1 MIYIENEGAL
11 FRGPARAWPREVWT
25 GTKFEAYKG
34 QVPKGIEWGN
44 QIDEE
49 EALRLVG
56 GSSVDMASAAELVRA
71 ATVPGPESE
80 SGRCG
85 HVDFRA
91 CIGSLVDE
99 SADRSRQRLHQGWWR
114 AFVLGEPAGAHPV
127 RPADKVCNT
136 MSGGEISLKNF
147 MDEGTARAVRETLDG
162 RTSGSGGLVDERRL
176 YNNLLSSQ
184 PLAFNF
190 FGRLKRDPALASEI
204 VQSLVPDIDGVT
216 DVLFEFSP
224 EDWVDNSAFDVAL
237 VVHARGQKGLLGLE
251 CKFTEPFSPKPYRNS
266 RYEEIAEA
274 SGAFMASYETCTS
287 SRFNQLFRNQ
297 LIAEDLVR
305 RGDYDFRM
313 TGLFCHQ
320 NDDRAIGTGTAFR
333 DLLRDGDASFH
344 IITFAQFIEAAQR
357 LHLDWEQREWS
368 MQLWARYC
376 GLSLSD
382 AAWRQYGEGR

>member
-1 MIYIENEGAL
+1 MK
-11 FRGPARAWPREVWT
+11 P
-25 GTKFEAYKG
+25 EACKG
-34 QVPKGIEWGN
+34 EVPKDIEWGD
-44 QIDEE
+44 QIDGQES
-49 EALRLVG
+49 LLLIG
-56 GSSVDMASAAELVRA
+56 GSPVGTASAGAPMRA
-71 ATVPGPESE
+71 ATVPGPEGE
-80 SGRCG
+80 SAGCG

-91 CIGSLVDE
+91 CIGPLVDE
-99 SADRSRQRLHQGWWR
+99 SANRSRQRFHQGWWR

-127 RPADKVCNT
+127 RPADRVCNT

-147 MDEGTARAVRETLDG
+147 VDEGATRAVRETLDG

-184 PLAFNF
+184 PMAFNF

-204 VQSLVPDIDGVT
+204 VRSLVPDIDGVT

-237 VVHARGQKGLLGLE
+237 VVQARGQKGLLGLE

-266 RYEEIAEA
+266 RYEEIAGA
-274 SGAFMASYETCTS
+274 SGAFVASYETCTKP
-287 SRFNQLFRNQ
+287 RFNQLFRNQ

-305 RGDYDFRM
+305 RGDYGFRM

-333 DLLRDGDASFH
+333 GLLRDGDASFH

-357 LHLDWEQREWS
+357 LPLDWEQREWS
-368 MQLWARYC
+368 MHLWARYC
-376 GLSLSD
+376 GVSLSD
-382 AAWRQYGEGR
+382 AAYRQYGRGR